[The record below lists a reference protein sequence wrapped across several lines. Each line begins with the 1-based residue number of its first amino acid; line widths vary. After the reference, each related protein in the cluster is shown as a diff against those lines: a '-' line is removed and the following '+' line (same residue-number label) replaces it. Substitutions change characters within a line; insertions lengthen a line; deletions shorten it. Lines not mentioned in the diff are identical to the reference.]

1 MTNTSLEHEDMEK
14 CIEAQLEDGQLVAV
28 KKLHPTE
35 QEMNDERRFSHEMEI
50 LVQIRR

>member
-1 MTNTSLEHEDMEK
+1 MEK